1 MIEGRTK
8 SGFAYAIDDDNVDQ
22 EFLDALSEAE
32 DGDPLKVSKALRL
45 LLGDEQR
52 KKLYDHLRNDKGK
65 VPIKNVME
73 AFTEI
78 LANDGAASKN
88 S

>member
-1 MIEGRTK
+1 MIEGKTK
-8 SGFAYAIDDDNVDQ
+8 SGFAYSIDEDNVDQ

-45 LLGDEQR
+45 LLGEEQR
-52 KKLYDHLRNDKGK
+52 KKLYDYLRNDKGK
-65 VPIKNVME
+65 VPIKDVMG
-73 AFTEI
+73 AFADI
-78 LANDGAASKN
+78 LANEGTGAKN

>member
-1 MIEGRTK
+1 MIKGKTK
-8 SGFAYAIDDDNVDQ
+8 RGFAYSIENDNVDQ

-45 LLGDEQR
+45 LLGEEQR
-52 KKLYDHLRNDKGK
+52 KKLYDYLRNDKGK
-65 VPIKNVME
+65 VPIKDVVE
-73 AFTEI
+73 AFADI
-78 LANDGAASKN
+78 LANDGTGTKN

>member
-1 MIEGRTK
+1 MIEGKTK
-8 SGFAYAIDDDNVDQ
+8 SGFAYSIDEENVDQ

-32 DGDPLKVSKALRL
+32 DGDPLKVSKALKL

-52 KKLYDHLRNDKGK
+52 KKLYDHLRNKKGR
-65 VPIKNVME
+65 VPIKDVMD
-73 AFTEI
+73 AFTDI
-78 LANDGAASKN
+78 LANDGTGVKN

>member
-1 MIEGRTK
+1 MIKGKTK
-8 SGFAYAIDDDNVDQ
+8 SGFAYSIDEENVDQ

-32 DGDPLKVSKALRL
+32 DGNPLKVSKALRQ

-52 KKLYDHLRNDKGK
+52 KRLYDHLRNEKGR
-65 VPIKNVME
+65 VPIKDVME
-73 AFTEI
+73 AFTDI
-78 LANDGAASKN
+78 ITNDGTGAKN

>member
-1 MIEGRTK
+1 MIEGKTK
-8 SGFAYAIDDDNVDQ
+8 SGFTYSIEDDNVDQ

-45 LLGDEQR
+45 LLGEDQR
-52 KKLYDHLRNDKGK
+52 KRLYDYLRNDKGK
-65 VPIKNVME
+65 VPIKDVME
-73 AFTEI
+73 AFSDI
-78 LANDGAASKN
+78 LANDGTGAKN